1 MAMRKLWKKGLIG
14 ALAISMLAACSDSS
28 SGSNEVNSDLTLE
41 EITKKKQ
48 RKKET
53 LIQSVCQIHG
63 QTGWRLG
70 KSLVRNIA

>member
-41 EITKKKQ
+41 EITKKA
-48 RKKET
+48 KEEGNDN
-53 LIQSVCQIHG
+53 SVGMQD
-63 QTGWRLG
+63 TWE
-70 KSLVRNIA
+70 N